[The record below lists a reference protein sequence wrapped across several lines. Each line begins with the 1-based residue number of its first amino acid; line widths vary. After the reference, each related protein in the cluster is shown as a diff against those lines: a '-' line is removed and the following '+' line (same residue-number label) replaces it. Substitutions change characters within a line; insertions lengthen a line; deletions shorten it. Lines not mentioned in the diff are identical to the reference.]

1 MSEKEA
7 WAILLDWSNIVHLMG
22 LDSIYQIPEHKRE
35 KVVKKLTKLYDTELL
50 LSFTPSELDELV
62 ANELNILMK
71 KELISHERQKKRIEK
86 QLRSRMGPLR
96 QGIIPIDM
104 NDLKDLDPKV
114 LEDIKK
120 FFFKKIMGK
129 EDEDDNDDD
138 SDKNIDDKTGYY
150 I

>member
-7 WAILLDWSNIVHLMG
+7 WAYQLDWLNIIHLMG
-22 LDSIYQIPEHKRE
+22 LDTIHQIPEHKKE

-86 QLRSRMGPLR
+86 QLISKMGPLR
-96 QGIIPIDM
+96 QRIIPIDM
-104 NDLKDLDPKV
+104 NDLKDLDPADV
-114 LEDIKK
+114 EDIKK
-120 FFFKKIMGK
+120 FFSKMIMGK

-138 SDKNIDDKTGYY
+138 NDTNMDDKTGYY

>member
-7 WAILLDWSNIVHLMG
+7 WAYQLDWLNIIHLMG

-35 KVVKKLTKLYDTELL
+35 KVIKKLTKLYDTELL
-50 LSFTPSELDELV
+50 LTFTPSELDELV

-71 KELISHERQKKRIEK
+71 KELILHDRQKKRIEK
-86 QLRSRMGPLR
+86 QLRSQMGPLR
-96 QGIIPIDM
+96 KGIIPIDM
-104 NDLKDLDPKV
+104 NDLKDLDPK
-114 LEDIKK
+114 DIMK
-120 FFFKKIMGK
+120 FFTKKLMGK

-138 SDKNIDDKTGYY
+138 NDKNVEDNTGYY

>member
-7 WAILLDWSNIVHLMG
+7 WAYQLDWLNIIRLMG

-71 KELISHERQKKRIEK
+71 KELIVHERQKKRIEK
-86 QLRSRMGPLR
+86 QFISQMGPLKK
-96 QGIIPIDM
+96 GIIPIDM
-104 NDLKDLDPKV
+104 NDLKDLDPK
-114 LEDIKK
+114 DIMK
-120 FFFKKIMGK
+120 FFSKKLMGK

-138 SDKNIDDKTGYY
+138 NDTNVDDKTGYY

>member
-7 WAILLDWSNIVHLMG
+7 WAYQLDWLNIIHLMG

-71 KELISHERQKKRIEK
+71 KELILHERQKKRIEK
-86 QLRSRMGPLR
+86 QLRSKMGPLR

-104 NDLKDLDPKV
+104 NDLKDLDPK
-114 LEDIKK
+114 DIMK
-120 FFFKKIMGK
+120 FFSKKLMGK

-138 SDKNIDDKTGYY
+138 NDTNVDDKTGYY

>member
-7 WAILLDWSNIVHLMG
+7 WAYQLDWLNIIHLMG

-50 LSFTPSELDELV
+50 LTFTPSELDELV

-86 QLRSRMGPLR
+86 QLRSKMGPLR
-96 QGIIPIDM
+96 QRIIPIDM
-104 NDLKDLDPKV
+104 NDLKDLDPTDV
-114 LEDIKK
+114 EDIKK
-120 FFFKKIMGK
+120 FFSKMIMGK

-138 SDKNIDDKTGYY
+138 NDTNVDDKTGYY

>member
-1 MSEKEA
+1 MPEKEA
-7 WAILLDWSNIVHLMG
+7 WAFQLDWLNIVHLMG

-71 KELISHERQKKRIEK
+71 KELILHDRQKKRIEK
-86 QLRSRMGPLR
+86 QLRSKMGPLR

-104 NDLKDLDPKV
+104 NDLKDLDPK
-114 LEDIKK
+114 DIMK
-120 FFFKKIMGK
+120 FFSKKLMGK

-138 SDKNIDDKTGYY
+138 NDTNIDDKTGYY

>member
-7 WAILLDWSNIVHLMG
+7 WAYQLDWLNIIHLMG

-35 KVVKKLTKLYDTELL
+35 KVVKKLTKLYDIELL

-71 KELISHERQKKRIEK
+71 KELILHERQKKRIEK
-86 QLRSRMGPLR
+86 QLRSKMGPLR

-104 NDLKDLDPKV
+104 NDLKDLDPK
-114 LEDIKK
+114 DIMK
-120 FFFKKIMGK
+120 FFSKKLMGK

-138 SDKNIDDKTGYY
+138 NDTNVDDKTGYY

>member
-7 WAILLDWSNIVHLMG
+7 WAYQLDWLNIIHLMG
-22 LDSIYQIPEHKRE
+22 LDTIHQIPEYKRE

-50 LSFTPSELDELV
+50 LSFSPSELDELV

-71 KELISHERQKKRIEK
+71 KELMSHEKQKKRIEK
-86 QLRSRMGPLR
+86 QLRGNMGPLKQR
-96 QGIIPIDM
+96 IIPIDM
-104 NDLKDLDPKV
+104 NDLKDLNPADI
-114 LEDIKK
+114 EDIKK
-120 FFFKKIMGK
+120 FFTKMIMGK

-138 SDKNIDDKTGYY
+138 NDTNLDDKTGYY

>member
-7 WAILLDWSNIVHLMG
+7 WAYQLDWLNIIHLMG

-71 KELISHERQKKRIEK
+71 KELILHDRQKKRIEK
-86 QLRSRMGPLR
+86 QLRSKMGPLR

-104 NDLKDLDPKV
+104 NDLKDLDPK
-114 LEDIKK
+114 DIMK
-120 FFFKKIMGK
+120 FFSKKLMGK

-138 SDKNIDDKTGYY
+138 NDTNVDDKTGYY

>member
-7 WAILLDWSNIVHLMG
+7 WSYQLDWLNIIYLMG

-35 KVVKKLTKLYDTELL
+35 KVVKKLTKQYDTELL

-71 KELISHERQKKRIEK
+71 KELILHERQKKKIEK
-86 QLRSRMGPLR
+86 RIISQMGPLR
-96 QGIIPIDM
+96 KGIIPIDM
-104 NDLKDLDPKV
+104 NDLKDLDPK
-114 LEDIKK
+114 DIMK
-120 FFFKKIMGK
+120 FFTKKLMGK

-138 SDKNIDDKTGYY
+138 NDKNVEDNTGYY

>member
-7 WAILLDWSNIVHLMG
+7 WSYQLDWLNIVYLMG

-35 KVVKKLTKLYDTELL
+35 KVVKKLTKQYDTELL

-71 KELISHERQKKRIEK
+71 KELILHNRQKKRIEK
-86 QLRSRMGPLR
+86 QIISQMGPLR
-96 QGIIPIDM
+96 KGIIPIDM
-104 NDLKDLDPKV
+104 NDLKDLDPK
-114 LEDIKK
+114 DIMK
-120 FFFKKIMGK
+120 FFTKKLMGK

-138 SDKNIDDKTGYY
+138 NDKNVDDNTGYY

>member
-7 WAILLDWSNIVHLMG
+7 WAYQLDWLNIIHLMG

-35 KVVKKLTKLYDTELL
+35 KVVKKLTKLYDIELL

-71 KELISHERQKKRIEK
+71 KELILHERQKKRIEK
-86 QLRSRMGPLR
+86 QLRSKMGPLR

-104 NDLKDLDPKV
+104 NDLKDLDPK
-114 LEDIKK
+114 DIMK
-120 FFFKKIMGK
+120 FFSKANGQRRRRR
-129 EDEDDNDDD
+129 
-138 SDKNIDDKTGYY
+138 
-150 I
+150 

>member
-7 WAILLDWSNIVHLMG
+7 WAYQLDWLNIIHLMG

-71 KELISHERQKKRIEK
+71 KELIVHERQKKRIEK
-86 QLRSRMGPLR
+86 QFISQMGPLKK
-96 QGIIPIDM
+96 GIIPIDM
-104 NDLKDLDPKV
+104 NDLKDLDPK
-114 LEDIKK
+114 DIMK
-120 FFFKKIMGK
+120 FFSKKLMGK

-138 SDKNIDDKTGYY
+138 NDTNVDDKTGYY

>member
-7 WAILLDWSNIVHLMG
+7 WAYQLDWLNIIHLMG

-35 KVVKKLTKLYDTELL
+35 KVVKKLTKQYDTELL

-71 KELISHERQKKRIEK
+71 KELILHERQKKRIEK
-86 QLRSRMGPLR
+86 QLRSKMGPLR

-104 NDLKDLDPKV
+104 NDLKDLDPK
-114 LEDIKK
+114 DIMK
-120 FFFKKIMGK
+120 FFSKKLMGK

-138 SDKNIDDKTGYY
+138 NDTNVDDKTGYY

>member
-7 WAILLDWSNIVHLMG
+7 WSYQLDWLNIIYLMG

-35 KVVKKLTKLYDTELL
+35 KVVKKLTKQYDTELL

-71 KELISHERQKKRIEK
+71 KELILHQRQKKKIEK
-86 QLRSRMGPLR
+86 QIISQMGPLR
-96 QGIIPIDM
+96 KGIIPIDM
-104 NDLKDLDPKV
+104 NDLKDLDPK
-114 LEDIKK
+114 DIMK
-120 FFFKKIMGK
+120 FFTKKLMGK

-138 SDKNIDDKTGYY
+138 NDKNVEDNTGYY

>member
-7 WAILLDWSNIVHLMG
+7 WSYQLDWLNIVYLMG

-35 KVVKKLTKLYDTELL
+35 KVVKKLTKQYNIELL

-71 KELISHERQKKRIEK
+71 KELILHNRQKKRIEK
-86 QLRSRMGPLR
+86 QLISQMGPLR
-96 QGIIPIDM
+96 KGIIPIDM
-104 NDLKDLDPKV
+104 NDLKDLDPK
-114 LEDIKK
+114 DIMK
-120 FFFKKIMGK
+120 FFTKKLMGK

-138 SDKNIDDKTGYY
+138 NDKNVEDNTGYY

>member
-1 MSEKEA
+1 MSEKKA
-7 WAILLDWSNIVHLMG
+7 WSFQLDWLNIVYLMG

-35 KVVKKLTKLYDTELL
+35 KVVKKLTKQYDTELL

-71 KELISHERQKKRIEK
+71 KELILHERQKKKIEK
-86 QLRSRMGPLR
+86 QIRSQMGPLR
-96 QGIIPIDM
+96 KGIIPIDM
-104 NDLKDLDPKV
+104 NDLKDLDPK
-114 LEDIKK
+114 DIMK
-120 FFFKKIMGK
+120 FFTKKLMGK

-138 SDKNIDDKTGYY
+138 NDKNVDDNTGYY

>member
-7 WAILLDWSNIVHLMG
+7 WAYQLDWLNIIHLMG

-71 KELISHERQKKRIEK
+71 KELILHERQKKRIQK
-86 QLRSRMGPLR
+86 QLRSQMGPLK

-104 NDLKDLDPKV
+104 NDLKDLDPK
-114 LEDIKK
+114 DIMK
-120 FFFKKIMGK
+120 FFSKKLMGK

-138 SDKNIDDKTGYY
+138 NDANADDSTGYY

>member
-7 WAILLDWSNIVHLMG
+7 WAYQLDWLNIINLMG
-22 LDSIYQIPEHKRE
+22 LDTIYQIPEYKRE

-71 KELISHERQKKRIEK
+71 KELMSHEKQKKRIEK
-86 QLRSRMGPLR
+86 QLRSNMGPLKQR
-96 QGIIPIDM
+96 IIPIDM
-104 NDLKDLDPKV
+104 NDLKDLNPADI
-114 LEDIKK
+114 EDIKK
-120 FFFKKIMGK
+120 FFSKMIMGK
-129 EDEDDNDDD
+129 EDEDDSDDD
-138 SDKNIDDKTGYY
+138 NDTNLDDKTGYY

>member
-7 WAILLDWSNIVHLMG
+7 WSYQLDWLNIIYLMG

-35 KVVKKLTKLYDTELL
+35 KVVKKLTKQYDTELL

-71 KELISHERQKKRIEK
+71 KELILHERQKKKIEK
-86 QLRSRMGPLR
+86 QIRSQMGPLR
-96 QGIIPIDM
+96 KGIIPIDM
-104 NDLKDLDPKV
+104 NDLKDLDPK
-114 LEDIKK
+114 DIMK
-120 FFFKKIMGK
+120 FFTKKLMGK

-138 SDKNIDDKTGYY
+138 NDKNVEDNTGYY

>member
-7 WAILLDWSNIVHLMG
+7 WAYQLDWLNIIHLMG

-71 KELISHERQKKRIEK
+71 KELILHDRQKKRIEK
-86 QLRSRMGPLR
+86 QLRSKMGPLR

-104 NDLKDLDPKV
+104 NDLKDLDPK
-114 LEDIKK
+114 DIMK
-120 FFFKKIMGK
+120 FFSKKLMGK

-138 SDKNIDDKTGYY
+138 NDTNIDDKTGYY

>member
-7 WAILLDWSNIVHLMG
+7 WAYQLDWLNIIHLMG
-22 LDSIYQIPEHKRE
+22 LDTIHQIPEYKRE

-50 LSFTPSELDELV
+50 LSFSPSELDELV

-71 KELISHERQKKRIEK
+71 KELMSHEKQKKKIEK
-86 QLRSRMGPLR
+86 QLRSNMGPLKQR
-96 QGIIPIDM
+96 IIPIDM
-104 NDLKDLDPKV
+104 NDLKDLNPADI
-114 LEDIKK
+114 EDIKK
-120 FFFKKIMGK
+120 FFTKMIMGK

-138 SDKNIDDKTGYY
+138 NDTNLDDKTGYY